1 MKKTDFK
8 IDENG
13 QKWRRLGNI
22 CWFTNLEIE
31 KRHQFMTLYKH
42 YSPDEYPK
50 YDNDDAIEVSRTV
63 DIPADYN
70 GIMGVPITFLDKYS
84 PEQFEIL
91 GLDDLREEWRGK
103 GPSLNGKTLYRR
115 LLIRRKDTS
124 DRN

>member
-70 GIMGVPITFLDKYS
+70 GIMGVPITFWINIHRNSLKYWAWMIC
-84 PEQFEIL
+84 E
-91 GLDDLREEWRGK
+91 K
-103 GPSLNGKTLYRR
+103 NGEVK
-115 LLIRRKDTS
+115 
-124 DRN
+124 